1 MLLVGLDLRVTVA
14 LGPDVPDTL
23 RLAAE
28 HRLGPWFGALV
39 PVVTTVATS
48 TALAL
53 R

>member
-14 LGPDVPDTL
+14 FGPDVPDTL
-23 RLAAE
+23 RLAAG
-28 HRLGPWFGALV
+28 HRLGPWFGAFV

-48 TALAL
+48 AVLAL